1 MPQDQKNTTYLVTL
15 DTGAEGAATYQVTAA
30 HLKTDDHYFP
40 GFVQLFDEDKNLVA
54 IAGSARVLLI
64 CRREADP
71 ARMPRAATSAAPV
84 PGPPRPAVPRPPH
97 TPASRAQLAQLA
109 GRGGKP
115 GQV

>member
-54 IAGSARVLLI
+54 IAGSARVLLV

-71 ARMPRAATSAAPV
+71 TRAPQSAT
-84 PGPPRPAVPRPPH
+84 PRPVDPGTPRPRPPQH
-97 TPASRAQLAQLA
+97 TPASSAQLARLA